1 MFYSLSLVSNLFDG
15 NGDIIIS
22 YEDIIFNI
30 NLLNNLLSSKEEFTI
45 IEDKN
50 QEEYRKLR
58 MVNYQ
63 DDVENFH
70 LNLNRNNNSIE
81 KKWKNKEEIF
91 GLYVGLFKI
100 KKKIQHI
107 FKNKPEEIYENKN
120 LHNIYMTD
128 FIQSI
133 IGKSIKLSP
142 LFIDNGYLEFDNPE
156 DLNKKFIKF
165 LRGINFFLTIYKEY
179 KDSKVYIRLQIYYF
193 FLKMNI
199 KIQYF

>member
-1 MFYSLSLVSNLFDG
+1 M
-15 NGDIIIS
+15 
-22 YEDIIFNI
+22 
-30 NLLNNLLSSKEEFTI
+30 
-45 IEDKN
+45 
-50 QEEYRKLR
+50 
-58 MVNYQ
+58 
-63 DDVENFH
+63 
-70 LNLNRNNNSIE
+70 NRNNNSIE

-179 KDSKVYIRLQIYYF
+179 KDSKVYIRL
-193 FLKMNI
+193 
-199 KIQYF
+199 

>member
-1 MFYSLSLVSNLFDG
+1 MFYSLSLVSNLFDE

-22 YEDIIFNI
+22 YKDIIFNI

-70 LNLNRNNNSIE
+70 LNLNRNNNSIG

-100 KKKIQHI
+100 KKKIQNI

-133 IGKSIKLSP
+133 IGKSIKISP

-156 DLNKKFIKF
+156 DLNKKFLKF